1 VRYVDRQFPEVRVVA
16 AANPYVPVLFAI
28 VIAVLFS
35 LAFVAMSKFF
45 GPNRPNPT
53 KVSLYEC
60 GMPSIAPAHQR
71 FSVKFYLVAVLF
83 ILFDLEAVFLFPWSV
98 VFKHQVASGAG
109 AFMLAEMTFF
119 LGVLFLGWVY
129 CLKRGA
135 LRWD

>member
-1 VRYVDRQFPEVRVVA
+1 VPVV
-16 AANPYVPVLFAI
+16 NPYVPVMVSIA
-28 VIAVLFS
+28 IAVVFS
-35 LAFVAMSKFF
+35 IAFVMMSKLF
-45 GPNRPNPT
+45 GPHRPTRT
-53 KVSLYEC
+53 KRSMYEC

-98 VFKHQVASGAG
+98 VLRTLTDTHLKTYVAGTG
-109 AFMLAEMTFF
+109 PFMLVEMFFF

-135 LRWD
+135 LQWD